1 MVGIDKVLSHTHKI
15 WSGMTADFRLVVK
28 MHGNGSRFEVQPE
41 VQNVRGS
48 TLRRYERHPTAT
60 SVASENA
67 RRAGRAR
74 RAIGQFGLS
83 GLSSQVLDET
93 RDDSARLAACL
104 QILSKR
110 FLLQHDEDAKG
121 KVATQS
127 TQETF
132 KS

>member
-1 MVGIDKVLSHTHKI
+1 MSIPHQAWH
-15 WSGMTADFRLVVK
+15 
-28 MHGNGSRFEVQPE
+28 
-41 VQNVRGS
+41 
-48 TLRRYERHPTAT
+48 ERHAMDT
-60 SVASENA
+60 SVASLASENA
-67 RRAGRAR
+67 RRARRARRARLAR

-83 GLSSQVLDET
+83 GLSSQILDET

-121 KVATQS
+121 EKLAQHV
-127 TQETF
+127 QESL